1 MGWLV
6 GITLPFSNLN
16 VVYVKTCWEASSL
29 TTLLYESRDNAI
41 ASADLWS
48 FSIIDNHDEYA
59 SRTLFEDLFEL
70 PRERDRVVVAY
81 ANCYCFSDVTKL
93 SWFSKLSNILF

>member
-1 MGWLV
+1 MSKL
-6 GITLPFSNLN
+6 
-16 VVYVKTCWEASSL
+16 CWEASSL

-48 FSIIDNHDEYA
+48 FSTVDSHDAYA
-59 SRTLFEDLFEL
+59 SGEDLFEL

-81 ANCYCFSDVTKL
+81 ANC
-93 SWFSKLSNILF
+93 

>member
-1 MGWLV
+1 MSK
-6 GITLPFSNLN
+6 P
-16 VVYVKTCWEASSL
+16 CWEASSL

-48 FSIIDNHDEYA
+48 FSTIDNHDAHA
-59 SRTLFEDLFEL
+59 SSEDLFEL
-70 PRERDRVVVAY
+70 PRERDRAVVAY

-93 SWFSKLSNILF
+93 SWFSKLSDMFFEKTHTKQLLWKLGFLVPQM